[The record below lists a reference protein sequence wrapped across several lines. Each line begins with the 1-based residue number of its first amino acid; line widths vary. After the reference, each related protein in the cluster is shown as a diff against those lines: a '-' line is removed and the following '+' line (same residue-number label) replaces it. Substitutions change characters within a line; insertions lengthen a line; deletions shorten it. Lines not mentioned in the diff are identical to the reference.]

1 MAGDEFEQD
10 ATERACAPML
20 YFSHDSNAMN
30 DTKMKRLYHRC
41 GWDGI
46 GRWWHVCEMLAIERG
61 HTIHFET
68 DEDRA
73 MLSDELGLTDDECAS
88 YIATLS
94 DVGLIDQTMLSE
106 GRICSRRMMDNALR
120 VGARKAAAAKGGKA
134 KRDNAMAHL
143 AGDST

>member
-1 MAGDEFEQD
+1 MARDDFEQD

-20 YFSHDSNAMN
+20 YFSHDSNAM
-30 DTKMKRLYHRC
+30 DDIKLRRLKLRC

-46 GRWWHVCEMLAIERG
+46 GRWWHVCEMLAMENG

-88 YIATLS
+88 YVGTLA
-94 DVGLIDQTMLSE
+94 DVGLIDQSMLSE